1 MQYSILLNTLK
12 AAHFCSATKDVR
24 YYLESV
30 YLDFKLQAA
39 NPYVNVVATDG
50 HLLAAFRDPVQEIY
64 DPSEDFNILIP
75 LDTIKTLIKMTDK
88 KQKSVCLEKLDD
100 YYSWR
105 IGDLNF
111 EAIDGK
117 FPDYKRVI
125 PGSNDRNSDN
135 GAPRLD
141 PVLVSKAEKSL
152 CTRLNHKANY
162 RSIGTMSYG
171 PTKNDSAVL
180 HSGDDTG
187 VIVIMPM
194 RAEDKTYF
202 GFTA

>member
-1 MQYSILLNTLK
+1 MKIYLHINTLK
-12 AAHFCSATKDVR
+12 AAHFCSAEKSDVR
-24 YYLESV
+24 YYLNSV
-30 YLDFKLQAA
+30 YLDFKLQAE

-50 HLLAAFRDPVQEIY
+50 HLLAAFKDPVQEIY
-64 DPSEDFNILIP
+64 EPSEDFNILIP

-88 KQKSVCLEKLDD
+88 KQKSVCLEKVGD
-100 YYSWR
+100 SWR

-117 FPDYKRVI
+117 FPAYSRVI

-141 PVLVSKAEKSL
+141 PVLVSKAEKAL
-152 CTRLNHKANY
+152 CTRLNHKTNTK
-162 RSIGTMSYG
+162 SIGTMSYG

-180 HSGDDTG
+180 HSGDNTG
-187 VIVIMPM
+187 VIVIMPV

>member
-12 AAHFCSATKDVR
+12 AAHFCSAEKSDVR
-24 YYLESV
+24 YYLNSV
-30 YLDFKLQAA
+30 YLDFKLQADK
-39 NPYVNVVATDG
+39 PYVNVVATDG
-50 HLLAAFRDPVQEIY
+50 HLLAAFKDPIPNEGVLV
-64 DPSEDFNILIP
+64 EDFSILIP

-88 KQKSVCLEKLDD
+88 KQTFVTLEKVGD
-100 YYSWR
+100 SWR

-117 FPDYKRVI
+117 FPDYTRVI
-125 PGSNDRNSDN
+125 PGSNDRTSDN

-141 PVLVSKAEKSL
+141 PVLVSKAEKAL

-180 HSGDDTG
+180 HGGDNTG
-187 VIVIMPM
+187 VIVIMPL